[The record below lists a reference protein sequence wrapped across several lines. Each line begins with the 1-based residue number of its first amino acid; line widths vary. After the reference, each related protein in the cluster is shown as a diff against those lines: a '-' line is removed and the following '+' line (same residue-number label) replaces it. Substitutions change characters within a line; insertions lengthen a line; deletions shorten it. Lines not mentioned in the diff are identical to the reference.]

1 MCNHNVS
8 KRIRHE
14 IGRSARYKLYCR
26 LTVNTHLHA
35 RISHLLKVG
44 RNNFR
49 PPPKVDFSVV
59 RIEPIKPRIEVKQKE
74 WEGFLRICFNRKNK
88 TLGSLFRQKK
98 VLSMLEKN
106 YKTVQALKLS
116 QEGGS
121 LNETDAKVDFS
132 DFGDFDDDQGME
144 VDDDGEDDD
153 EMDVEDGGAD
163 EVQNEF
169 KKKVLGVLKEGDFE
183 EKRSSKLTS
192 EEFLSLLSLFNKAG
206 LHFS

>member
-1 MCNHNVS
+1 M
-8 KRIRHE
+8 
-14 IGRSARYKLYCR
+14 
-26 LTVNTHLHA
+26 
-35 RISHLLKVG
+35 
-44 RNNFR
+44 
-49 PPPKVDFSVV
+49 V